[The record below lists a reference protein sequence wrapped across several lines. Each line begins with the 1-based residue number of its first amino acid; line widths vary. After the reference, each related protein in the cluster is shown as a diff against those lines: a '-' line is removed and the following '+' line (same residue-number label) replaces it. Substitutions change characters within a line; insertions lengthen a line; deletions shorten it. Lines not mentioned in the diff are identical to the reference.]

1 LVLNAEK
8 PRISDRVA
16 DVLAALFVVFILLFA
31 AQGPLQELTKTV
43 IPALTPEWEE
53 LSKRAKRVALKE
65 GLIGGTFQFLKVN
78 FFSKTAVFL
87 GVPLLASLVIVALT
101 SRNREGR
108 VSEPVRWALAGAS
121 LLLLGVWFLQVYTR
135 DSSQVVEPERLD
147 MLLFPAAMLL
157 VLFFTL
163 REYGWFIVS
172 FGIFW
177 IAYLFF
183 KGYLPDWLPIF
194 GKGAASNTFAQNY
207 SFAVQAFWVDTGGV
221 FGQPL
226 QVVSRNVLIFIV
238 FGAVLMASG
247 AGDLLLKI
255 ANRLTGGMIG
265 GAGPCCC
272 GQFCHVWH
280 VVWRGDLQRGLNRCD
295 DHSGD

>member
-1 LVLNAEK
+1 VVLNAEK

-108 VSEPVRWALAGAS
+108 VSDPVRWALAGAS
-121 LLLLGVWFLQVYTR
+121 LLLLGFWFLQVYTR

-238 FGAVLMASG
+238 LVL
-247 AGDLLLKI
+247 
-255 ANRLTGGMIG
+255 
-265 GAGPCCC
+265 C
-272 GQFCHVWH
+272 
-280 VVWRGDLQRGLNRCD
+280 
-295 DHSGD
+295 